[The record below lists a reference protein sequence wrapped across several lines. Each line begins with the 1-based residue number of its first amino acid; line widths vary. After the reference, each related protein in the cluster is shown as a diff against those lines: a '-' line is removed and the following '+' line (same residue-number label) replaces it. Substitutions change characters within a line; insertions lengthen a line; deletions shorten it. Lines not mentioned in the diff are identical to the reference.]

1 MRQEIQ
7 LNRSTTKHNI
17 LGSFLIPAN
26 RVTKET
32 RLDGFSQT
40 TS

>member
-7 LNRSTTKHNI
+7 FDRSTTKHNI
-17 LGSFLIPAN
+17 LDSFLRPTNKVA
-26 RVTKET
+26 KET